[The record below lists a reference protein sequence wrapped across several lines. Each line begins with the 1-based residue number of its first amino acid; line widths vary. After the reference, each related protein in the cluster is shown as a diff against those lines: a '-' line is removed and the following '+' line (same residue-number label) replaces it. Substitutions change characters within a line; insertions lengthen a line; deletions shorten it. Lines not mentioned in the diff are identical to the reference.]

1 MGYNVGGVDRVLPSA
16 RRSGTGDPGHDLTIG
31 GWGWIGVAPLATGL
45 PGRCPAYALFG
56 IKTCKSAKV

>member
-1 MGYNVGGVDRVLPSA
+1 M
-16 RRSGTGDPGHDLTIG
+16 
-31 GWGWIGVAPLATGL
+31 PLATGL